1 MASKPMQETKSQ
13 HALTFVDQDGPD
25 VVALRGAYDRTLSEL
40 STYFNQCISSS
51 DNRRCYWPGKSTD
64 MRKHG
69 ADAFPWEGASDTE
82 ARIIDERINNYVS
95 LFMSSLARANIRAY
109 PTEHSDTG
117 RARVVSAFLKWMV
130 ASYIPRFRQEME
142 LGANYFLERGLM
154 ITYIGWERM
163 EKKYLQKIDLNQIA
177 VSSPDLARLI
187 IEGKNDDD
195 IIKMFK
201 SVYPDLVDKRAKKA
215 LKELR
220 EKGVG
225 EIPVSR
231 LSVDRPFLQTCAP
244 DGDVFFP
251 SYCIDPQR
259 APFVFYRTFLSV
271 QEVLSR
277 VTSDGWDESW
287 AEYIC
292 SKYRGVNTYNLE
304 SVYGTRGLSYGRYRQ
319 QVMVQR
325 FLTPVW
331 GYVIGCAIKDGFLR
345 STEAWTNVTWTT
357 PRKVTVDAGRDA
369 QQNRMDIESGLKT
382 LTENYLEEGQDPKEQ
397 MRANAAEKRYL
408 LDLSKEFDVPLSM
421 LYKPQNVAPADINA
435 SVGEEQ
441 KQTYMDDGDKVVVDD
456 ADPDD
461 EETSKE

>member
-177 VSSPDLARLI
+177 VIFS
-187 IEGKNDDD
+187 
-195 IIKMFK
+195 
-201 SVYPDLVDKRAKKA
+201 SVY
-215 LKELR
+215 
-220 EKGVG
+220 
-225 EIPVSR
+225 
-231 LSVDRPFLQTCAP
+231 
-244 DGDVFFP
+244 
-251 SYCIDPQR
+251 
-259 APFVFYRTFLSV
+259 
-271 QEVLSR
+271 
-277 VTSDGWDESW
+277 
-287 AEYIC
+287 
-292 SKYRGVNTYNLE
+292 
-304 SVYGTRGLSYGRYRQ
+304 
-319 QVMVQR
+319 
-325 FLTPVW
+325 
-331 GYVIGCAIKDGFLR
+331 
-345 STEAWTNVTWTT
+345 
-357 PRKVTVDAGRDA
+357 
-369 QQNRMDIESGLKT
+369 
-382 LTENYLEEGQDPKEQ
+382 
-397 MRANAAEKRYL
+397 
-408 LDLSKEFDVPLSM
+408 
-421 LYKPQNVAPADINA
+421 
-435 SVGEEQ
+435 
-441 KQTYMDDGDKVVVDD
+441 
-456 ADPDD
+456 
-461 EETSKE
+461 